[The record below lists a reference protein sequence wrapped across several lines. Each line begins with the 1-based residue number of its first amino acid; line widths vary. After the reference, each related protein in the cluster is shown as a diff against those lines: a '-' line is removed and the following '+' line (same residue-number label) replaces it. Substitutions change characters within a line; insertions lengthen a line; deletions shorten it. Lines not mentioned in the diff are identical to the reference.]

1 MDSLQ
6 ESKTLKAAL
15 NVLRTAPASDAETVR
30 LFLRKI
36 PLLYHYL
43 LYLSPFP
50 LLKNFIWL
58 EFIKPP
64 RTLVSESRCPRRAH
78 TARPS
83 SLANGNGRRHTL
95 HFLLLES

>member
-36 PLLYHYL
+36 PLLYHYFISHPF
-43 LYLSPFP
+43 LS
-50 LLKNFIWL
+50 LKI
-58 EFIKPP
+58 
-64 RTLVSESRCPRRAH
+64 SY
-78 TARPS
+78 
-83 SLANGNGRRHTL
+83 G
-95 HFLLLES
+95 